1 MLSLS
6 IDLDYLLS
14 WLGWLRLSYLLH
26 DSTLNDLTLSIH
38 KLSLS
43 IHMYKLLLAWLLG
56 HHLLLH
62 HLPSPTLHY
71 LSLTVH
77 LNYLTLMD
85 NLLLW
90 RNTILKGLLL
100 LWLCLCLALLSA
112 CLLSSS
118 SLCWGQLER

>member
-6 IDLDYLLS
+6 IDLDYLLG
-14 WLGWLRLSYLLH
+14 WLGGLRLSHLL
-26 DSTLNDLTLSIH
+26 DDPTLYDLTLSIH

-56 HHLLLH
+56 HYLLLQ
-62 HLPSPTLHY
+62 HLPSTTLHY

-85 NLLLW
+85 NLLL
-90 RNTILKGLLL
+90 
-100 LWLCLCLALLSA
+100 
-112 CLLSSS
+112 
-118 SLCWGQLER
+118 